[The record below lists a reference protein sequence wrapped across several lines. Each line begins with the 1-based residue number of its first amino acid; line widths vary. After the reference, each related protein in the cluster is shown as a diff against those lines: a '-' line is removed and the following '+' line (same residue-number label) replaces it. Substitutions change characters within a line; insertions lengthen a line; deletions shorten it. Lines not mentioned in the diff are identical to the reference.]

1 MEEKWFAVANPAS
14 GGGRGARD
22 FGRIVAEL
30 GAAKIA
36 YEIARSERSG
46 HVTELAASAV
56 RAGYRRL
63 LAIGGDG
70 TLNEALNGILGTGLV
85 GAGEA
90 TLALIP
96 VGRGNDWARTFAIPR
111 DYAKA
116 AKVLAAGHS
125 LLHDV
130 GLAETPGGSR
140 RYFLNCAGAGFD
152 AHVVQRTHGRDLGM
166 LSYMAALPG
175 SLLTYR
181 APELDVAA
189 EGQRHAGRL
198 FMAFASI
205 NRYCGGGMLV
215 APSAACDDGLLDITL
230 LDEISLPELLL
241 NIRKLYDGSLPS
253 HRKVRAFRTASL
265 EISGPAPVPCEADGE
280 SIGETPVR
288 LSVLP
293 RHLRVVAPT
302 LRAA

>member
-1 MEEKWFAVANPAS
+1 MDGKWFAVANPAS

-22 FGRIVAEL
+22 FDKIAAEL
-30 GAAKIA
+30 NAAKIPSDVV
-36 YEIARSERSG
+36 RSERSG
-46 HVTELAASAV
+46 HVTELVTSAA
-56 RAGYRRL
+56 RAGYRRF

-70 TLNEALNGILGTGLV
+70 TLSEALNGILGAGV

-111 DYAKA
+111 NYAQA
-116 AKVLAAGHS
+116 VKVLAAGNS
-125 LLHDV
+125 ILHDV
-130 GLAETPGGSR
+130 GFAEAPGGSR
-140 RYFLNCAGAGFD
+140 RHFLNCAGAGFD

-181 APELDVAA
+181 APELDIRAD
-189 EGQRHAGRL
+189 GQHHAGRL

-215 APSAACDDGLLDITL
+215 APAAVCDDGLLDITL

-241 NIRKLYDGSLPS
+241 NIKKLYDGSLPS
-253 HRKVRAFRTASL
+253 HRKVRTFRTSSL

-280 SIGETPVR
+280 SIGATPVR
-288 LSVLP
+288 FGVLP
-293 RHLRVVAPT
+293 RHIRVIAP
-302 LRAA
+302 A